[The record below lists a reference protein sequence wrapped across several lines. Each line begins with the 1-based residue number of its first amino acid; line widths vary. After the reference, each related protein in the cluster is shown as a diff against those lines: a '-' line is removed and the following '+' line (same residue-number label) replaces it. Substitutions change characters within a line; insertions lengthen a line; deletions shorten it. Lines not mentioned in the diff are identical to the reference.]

1 MRIYGSTLL
10 LEWPC
15 NISSKNIDYDSYLIV
30 YEPPIGYPPT
40 NSKFPLNRC
49 TAKISE
55 TISATVYNVSISVI
69 VNNGSTILIS
79 QRNVTSSPDAPI
91 LDTIITA
98 QSDTVF
104 SFFPSYGNDLNYQI
118 EYYPINNAQ
127 QQSIVFETK
136 ATHIALTDL
145 RPNTEYTLK
154 ITTKYQGIQSDD
166 ATITTFK
173 TKGILF

>member
-1 MRIYGSTLL
+1 MNFLNKYQNRFFSSIF
-10 LEWPC
+10 EW
-15 NISSKNIDYDSYLIV
+15 NKNFWYSVL
-30 YEPPIGYPPT
+30 
-40 NSKFPLNRC
+40 NSK
-49 TAKISE
+49 
-55 TISATVYNVSISVI
+55 
-69 VNNGSTILIS
+69 
-79 QRNVTSSPDAPI
+79 SSNIYSGPDAPI

-154 ITTKYQGIQSDD
+154 ITTKYHGIQSDD

-173 TKGILF
+173 TKGMFIVLKISLMRGNRQFILLTTVVYCKRYSNE